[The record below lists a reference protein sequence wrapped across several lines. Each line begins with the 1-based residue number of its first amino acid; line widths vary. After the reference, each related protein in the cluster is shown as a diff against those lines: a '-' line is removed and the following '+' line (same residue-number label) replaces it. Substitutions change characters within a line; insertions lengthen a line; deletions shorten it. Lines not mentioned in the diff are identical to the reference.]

1 MGANEGNEMIKL
13 GVAIILLFLLIA
25 GVIAVFVQV
34 DMFGRNAVES
44 VVVASAPADLRHYA
58 GRYNGAGIHTLVAN
72 GLPVF
77 SGATEI
83 TTMAQARASFS
94 ALRSYMVTWQ
104 EVGGL
109 ERLVVT

>member
-1 MGANEGNEMIKL
+1 MGTNEGNEMIKL
-13 GVAIILLFLLIA
+13 GVVLIILFILVA
-25 GVIAVFVQV
+25 GAVVVFSQV
-34 DMFGRNAVES
+34 DMFGRSAVDS
-44 VVVASAPADLRHYA
+44 VIVASAPEDLRHYA
-58 GRYNGAGIHTLVAN
+58 GRYNGAGIHTLVAH

-83 TTMAQARASFS
+83 TSMAQARASFS
-94 ALRSYMVTWQ
+94 ALRSYTVTWQ